1 MRENNLQLAASLTRI
16 KEFEVSS
23 LPCDNEIDH
32 IFSESF
38 ERETE
43 KLFQYADG
51 NIKNTAHIRNML
63 SKAAAIAAIIL
74 IGMLFT
80 LSVNPKVR
88 ADFKN
93 TVIEFY
99 EAHMKFSFISSQ
111 KAPGDFTDTENITVG
126 YTPDGFKLKNTYD
139 EYEAKGF
146 RYENE
151 EKNLSYDIYISE
163 NDGLSVMT
171 GKGEETPE
179 KITVSGR
186 EAYLICGENNEK
198 AYSTLIITGGKITV
212 TVFGQID
219 RKEILKIGRSVGE
232 K

>member
-1 MRENNLQLAASLTRI
+1 MRGNNLQLASALTRI
-16 KEFEVSS
+16 KELEISS
-23 LPCDNEIDH
+23 LPDDNEIDH

-43 KLFQYADG
+43 KLFLYADSSEKG
-51 NIKNTAHIRNML
+51 TAHTRNML
-63 SKAAAIAAIIL
+63 SKAAVIAAVIL
-74 IGMLFT
+74 MGMLFT
-80 LSVNPKVR
+80 LAVNPRVR

-99 EAHMKFSFISSQ
+99 EAHMKFSFISSR
-111 KAPGDFTDTENITVG
+111 KAPEDFSDIEKITAA
-126 YTPDGFKLKNTYD
+126 YIPEGFTLKSTYD

-151 EKNLSYDIYISE
+151 EKNLSYDIYVSE

-171 GKGEETPE
+171 GKGEEKPE

-186 EAYLICGENNEK
+186 EAYLICGKNSGKE
-198 AYSTLIITGGKITV
+198 YSTLIIPGGKITV

-219 RKEILKIGRSVGE
+219 RKEILKIGRSIGE